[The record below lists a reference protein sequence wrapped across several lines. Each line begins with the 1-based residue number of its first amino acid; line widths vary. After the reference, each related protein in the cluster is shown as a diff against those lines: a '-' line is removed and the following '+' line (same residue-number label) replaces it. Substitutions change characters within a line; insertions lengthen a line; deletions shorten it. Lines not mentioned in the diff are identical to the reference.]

1 MSKLPVVSGWQA
13 IKVLEKFEFRVD
25 RTKGSHSVMV
35 KDGHPALVTVP
46 LHKELKRGTL
56 RGIIRDAGIT
66 VDEFAAK
73 LRQ

>member
-1 MSKLPVVSGWQA
+1 MSKLPIVSGRQA
-13 IKVLEKFEFRVD
+13 IKVLEEFEFRVD
-25 RTKGSHSVMV
+25 RIKGSHSVMV

-46 LHKELKRGTL
+46 FAQRTKRGTL